1 MKLNSPATVQVIK
14 PNLKYTLPDKYMI
27 VTITPDTETP
37 IQLYVKKVLAK
48 LNTTKKINLG
58 RGFNNPIPNLFF

>member
-1 MKLNSPATVQVIK
+1 MKLNNPATVQVIN
-14 PNLKYTLPDKYMI
+14 PNLKNTLPDKYMI

-48 LNTTKKINLG
+48 LNTTKKIIREALPHIF
-58 RGFNNPIPNLFF
+58 R